1 METTEEQ
8 KKPRLNPLVGGG
20 VALVVGLLGTNIYF
34 STKSGSLERELKD
47 LRTAVK
53 AELVG
58 LREETRLAKS
68 EREKAI
74 AELQQQI
81 ASSESKSQ
89 EAALQ
94 ATVASRKYS
103 EQLARQTAEQQ
114 QKHLRASHEELT
126 KLSAQLGEVKAA
138 ASQINEKVGGIAT
151 DVTNARTEI
160 ASARSDVSKTFNEL
174 RSVRGDMGIQSG
186 KIATNARELAAL
198 KALGDRAYFEF
209 ELPKTKTPQRIGDVS
224 LQLKKWDVKR
234 NRFTI
239 DLIADDRR
247 TEKKDR
253 TVNEPV
259 QFYVAKA
266 RVPYEIVVNEVRRDK
281 IVGYLAAPKTREPR
295 Y

>member
-1 METTEEQ
+1 LEKIEE
-8 KKPRLNPLVGGG
+8 KKPQVSPVVVAG
-20 VALVVGLLGTNIYF
+20 VAFVVGLLGTNIYF
-34 STKSGSLERELKD
+34 STKSASLERDVKD
-47 LRTAVK
+47 LRAAVK
-53 AELVG
+53 SELVS
-58 LREETRLAKS
+58 LREETRLAKG
-68 EREKAI
+68 ERDLAI
-74 AELQQQI
+74 AELQKQI

-89 EAALQ
+89 EVALKAGVAA
-94 ATVASRKYS
+94 RKYS
-103 EQLARQTAEQQ
+103 EQLARQAVEQQ
-114 QKHLRASHEELT
+114 QKHLRASHEELE
-126 KLSAQLGEVKAA
+126 KLSAQLGEVKQAA
-138 ASQINEKVGGIAT
+138 TQISEKVGGIAT
-151 DVTNARTEI
+151 DVSTARSEI
-160 ASARSDVSKTFNEL
+160 ASTRTNVEKTFFEL
-174 RSVRGDMGIQSG
+174 RSVRGDLGIQSG

-209 ELPKTKTPQRIGDVS
+209 ELPKTKTPQKIGDVAV
-224 LQLKKWDVKR
+224 QLKKWDARR

-266 RVPYEIVVNEVRRDK
+266 RVPYELVVNEVRRDK